1 MFTERTDAAR
11 RPAGR
16 RAARDAIL
24 DSCTAYAYL
33 APPRQSTAP
42 HTPFGYAFE
51 MSALSAAF
59 RAVAFHELL
68 KLYFEPELTPWVF
81 ACYVVLLLTM
91 LSPDTS
97 LIVLTLMMRLYQ
109 TWTLIPTRAWDSFYW
124 TMNVD
129 GGLLLLLFSGH
140 ALRISDRPRIATWWA
155 NTSRVQLGIFYVA
168 SGFWKINKHFLDPRI
183 SCAPIFFLTLAT
195 SFGLTLPPSVGALIL
210 AAAPAVTIIG
220 EMAIGVLFL
229 APKRAGLAPYGV
241 ALALLLH
248 LGIALTPPPNNAT
261 PFALTCVVR
270 LVVTAPT
277 GFARALE
284 EVLALRTPAGVT
296 TALMACG
303 VSAASVAI
311 AYARDIDYPPHG
323 PGPAAV
329 DVWVAAYGVIAV
341 VLARGLMLDDGS
353 PEDQPS
359 FSSSFSSSSSSFT
372 TTTTTTTT
380 SSSSSS
386 PSSSSPSSGGM
397 AASPAAA
404 ASGRRL
410 RVSLVALAAW
420 YGFAGPLL
428 GTQDLGACNMYS
440 NLRMHGGSNH
450 LLLPTDLLGSLFP
463 GTSVAF
469 AMRTV
474 RVEHTSSAWI
484 NSIYPNEI
492 TSQMSPKERT
502 VLREAGHLA
511 RMFNPMK
518 SRILSP
524 AIGAPPPAYA
534 APPGSDGRPFARWT
548 VPTLELRRLLAEA
561 REQGEAFSLTYT
573 LLDGQSGDERW
584 RRSGGGRTVTI
595 TEDGK
600 GGRTCTLC
608 PDLMASLMGSLAG
621 GCACADDEL
630 PLMPPPPY
638 LARKLLVQQPYPIVG
653 DERDDPEANF
663 ICYGP

>member
-1 MFTERTDAAR
+1 
-11 RPAGR
+11 
-16 RAARDAIL
+16 
-24 DSCTAYAYL
+24 
-33 APPRQSTAP
+33 
-42 HTPFGYAFE
+42 
-51 MSALSAAF
+51 
-59 RAVAFHELL
+59 
-68 KLYFEPELTPWVF
+68 
-81 ACYVVLLLTM
+81 VV
-91 LSPDTS
+91 
-97 LIVLTLMMRLYQ
+97 
-109 TWTLIPTRAWDSFYW
+109 
-124 TMNVD
+124 
-129 GGLLLLLFSGH
+129 
-140 ALRISDRPRIATWWA
+140 
-155 NTSRVQLGIFYVA
+155 
-168 SGFWKINKHFLDPRI
+168 
-183 SCAPIFFLTLAT
+183 
-195 SFGLTLPPSVGALIL
+195 
-210 AAAPAVTIIG
+210 APAVT
-220 EMAIGVLFL
+220 AIAAAF
-229 APKRAGLAPYGV
+229 AAAV
-241 ALALLLH
+241 ASS
-248 LGIALTPPPNNAT
+248 AT
-261 PFALTCVVR
+261 
-270 LVVTAPT
+270 
-277 GFARALE
+277 
-284 EVLALRTPAGVT
+284 
-296 TALMACG
+296 
-303 VSAASVAI
+303 VAI
-311 AYARDIDYPPHG
+311 AAAVAATVASSATVG
-323 PGPAAV
+323 VAAAAAVAPAAT
-329 DVWVAAYGVIAV
+329 VAAVATAVAAAAVTAAIAIATAAAV
-341 VLARGLMLDDGS
+341 AV
-353 PEDQPS
+353 
-359 FSSSFSSSSSSFT
+359 SSSTVSVSSTS
-372 TTTTTTTT
+372 TTTT
-380 SSSSSS
+380 SS
-386 PSSSSPSSGGM
+386 PSSSSGGM